1 LHGTYGLNRFLDVS
15 VAAPIISSQF
25 GGSLSGSLHVGPLTS
40 YASAHIDRSAT
51 GFGDLQFQVKA
62 NPIRN
67 ETGGVAF
74 GVNVRTATG
83 DPYALLGAGAVGVQP
98 FIAASKTVR
107 HWLTPHVN
115 AAYQWNGESVL
126 AGDVLTEAKSHLAG
140 NISYA
145 AGAELSVNRRLT
157 LIEDLIGAELI
168 HAPRLAEGPGEL
180 VDGVM
185 VAGVGFY
192 NRSFN
197 STSLSNGLKFNPGG
211 HFLID
216 LNLLVRLN
224 NGGLRAPVVPLL
236 GVSYVFDA
244 PTQPTP
250 KPRANAPV
258 QQAKVIP
265 LPEPHPPSVQPDY
278 DAMVRELDPQ
288 AHFVAGAPPT
298 IIPFHNGHYLRL
310 TIATTLP
317 KTASGSQY
325 RLAALA
331 FDQHIAHLIRPV
343 VAYLKSGADF
353 DGIDFSTTV
362 RLAGDQPAD
371 TTPLAVEFIFPL
383 AMLRSYAQF
392 DSTGQQLI
400 DAGFVLINGERV
412 GLNLQLAEAG
422 FPYQ

>member
-1 LHGTYGLNRFLDVS
+1 
-15 VAAPIISSQF
+15 
-25 GGSLSGSLHVGPLTS
+25 
-40 YASAHIDRSAT
+40 
-51 GFGDLQFQVKA
+51 
-62 NPIRN
+62 
-67 ETGGVAF
+67 
-74 GVNVRTATG
+74 
-83 DPYALLGAGAVGVQP
+83 
-98 FIAASKTVR
+98 
-107 HWLTPHVN
+107 VN

-126 AGDVLTEAKSHLAG
+126 AGDVTTGNKAHLAG

-168 HAPRLAEGPGEL
+168 HAPRAAEAVGEIIPG
-180 VDGVM
+180 VT
-185 VAGVGFY
+185 ATGVGFY

-216 LNLLVRLN
+216 FNLLVRLN

-244 PTQPTP
+244 PTQTTP
-250 KPRANAPV
+250 KPRASAPV

-265 LPEPHPPSVQPDY
+265 LPEPHPQSVQPDY
-278 DAMVRELDPQ
+278 DAMVRELDSQ
-288 AHFVAGAPPT
+288 AHFVAGTPPA

-310 TIATTLP
+310 TVATTLP
-317 KTASGSQY
+317 NNASGSQY

-343 VAYLKSGADF
+343 VAYLKSSAYF

-362 RLAGDQPAD
+362 RLAGDQNAD
-371 TTPLAVEFIFPL
+371 AAPLAVEFVFPL